1 MSKTTASFDNNAATE
16 HNFKKV
22 STRINNMPQIDILA
36 FDKFKIFATFTGHVS
51 TIMINCHFSLTRN
64 KFNLLV
70 YMGSLDKFR
79 LTWINL

>member
-1 MSKTTASFDNNAATE
+1 
-16 HNFKKV
+16 
-22 STRINNMPQIDILA
+22 MPQIDILA